1 MELSRQKLNL
11 YWPLIPAGGLLL
23 FCGWLLIGS
32 SGQLPFTVKLLE
44 RECRRL
50 ETLRKNILDL
60 REQNRQL
67 RLETRPMTAIREGA
81 LAVDGDTAAVRLREQ
96 VERIAA
102 ASGITISSLR
112 EIQQVPAAEGWIACT
127 LSFSAECAVADLQE
141 FLAGVD
147 NNIPRLYWRTLTL
160 RPDNTNTPSKVI
172 LDGQLALLN
181 HAEEEE

>member
-1 MELSRQKLNL
+1 
-11 YWPLIPAGGLLL
+11 
-23 FCGWLLIGS
+23 
-32 SGQLPFTVKLLE
+32 
-44 RECRRL
+44 
-50 ETLRKNILDL
+50 
-60 REQNRQL
+60 
-67 RLETRPMTAIREGA
+67 MTAIREGA

-147 NNIPRLYWRTLTL
+147 NSSPRLYWRNLTL
-160 RPDNTNTPSKVI
+160 RPDNTNTPSKVV

>member
-1 MELSRQKLNL
+1 MELSRQKLNP
-11 YWPLIPAGGLLL
+11 YWLLVPAGGLLF
-23 FCGWLLIGS
+23 FCGWLLFGS
-32 SGQLPFTVKLLE
+32 SGQLPFTAKLLK

-67 RLETRPMTAIREGA
+67 RLRPMTAIREGA

-127 LSFSAECAVADLQE
+127 LSFSAECAIADLQE

-147 NNIPRLYWRTLTL
+147 NNIPRLYWRNLTL
-160 RPDNTNTPSKVI
+160 RPDNTNTPSKVV

>member
-32 SGQLPFTVKLLE
+32 SGRLPFTAKLLE

-67 RLETRPMTAIREGA
+67 QLETRPMTAIREGA

-112 EIQQVPAAEGWIACT
+112 EIQQAPAAEGWIACT
-127 LSFSAECAVADLQE
+127 LSCSAECAIADLQE

-147 NNIPRLYWRTLTL
+147 NNIPRLYWRNLTL
-160 RPDNTNTPSKVI
+160 RPDNTNTPSKVV

>member
-32 SGQLPFTVKLLE
+32 SGRLPFTAKLLE

-127 LSFSAECAVADLQE
+127 LSFSA
-141 FLAGVD
+141 D
-147 NNIPRLYWRTLTL
+147 NSIPRLYWRTLTL

>member
-32 SGQLPFTVKLLE
+32 SGRLPFTAKLLE

-67 RLETRPMTAIREGA
+67 QLETRPMTAIREGGA
-81 LAVDGDTAAVRLREQ
+81 CCGRRHRRRQAA
-96 VERIAA
+96 
-102 ASGITISSLR
+102 
-112 EIQQVPAAEGWIACT
+112 
-127 LSFSAECAVADLQE
+127 
-141 FLAGVD
+141 
-147 NNIPRLYWRTLTL
+147 
-160 RPDNTNTPSKVI
+160 
-172 LDGQLALLN
+172 
-181 HAEEEE
+181 

>member
-1 MELSRQKLNL
+1 M
-11 YWPLIPAGGLLL
+11 A
-23 FCGWLLIGS
+23 
-32 SGQLPFTVKLLE
+32 
-44 RECRRL
+44 
-50 ETLRKNILDL
+50 
-60 REQNRQL
+60 
-67 RLETRPMTAIREGA
+67 AIRDGA

-112 EIQQVPAAEGWIACT
+112 EIQQVPAAEGWTACT
-127 LSFSAECAVADLQE
+127 LSFSAECDIADLQE

-147 NNIPRLYWRTLTL
+147 SNIPRLYWRNLTL

-181 HAEEEE
+181 HTEEEE